1 MKRVGKS
8 FDPGSDVC
16 RSSEAGES
24 RLNSETKYSAAGL
37 WGGNWQMMSLQNC
50 IPYLFLHLG
59 LYHEVSA

>member
-24 RLNSETKYSAAGL
+24 RLNSETKTVQCSWIMGGGKLAGDEPAELYSL
-37 WGGNWQMMSLQNC
+37 FISTPWSL
-50 IPYLFLHLG
+50 P
-59 LYHEVSA
+59 